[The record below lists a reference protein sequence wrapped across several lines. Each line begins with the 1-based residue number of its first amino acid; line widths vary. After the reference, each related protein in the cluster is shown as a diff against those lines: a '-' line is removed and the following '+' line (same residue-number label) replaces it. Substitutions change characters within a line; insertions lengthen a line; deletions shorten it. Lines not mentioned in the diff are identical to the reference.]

1 MLVMDESEFIARA
14 LRDYLRSRVD
24 QKVIRTMDW
33 DLDAGEPVSAVCE
46 GLAIADQYSL
56 SLPPLFVQKIEAIED
71 LRDIER
77 EFIVERLANLPTW
90 WELAS

>member
-24 QKVIRTMDW
+24 QKVIRSMDW
-33 DLDAGEPVSAVCE
+33 DLEAGEPVSAVCE

-56 SLPPLFVQKIEAIED
+56 SLPPLYRLKRRVCG
-71 LRDIER
+71 
-77 EFIVERLANLPTW
+77 IVCF
-90 WELAS
+90 ASRRTAH